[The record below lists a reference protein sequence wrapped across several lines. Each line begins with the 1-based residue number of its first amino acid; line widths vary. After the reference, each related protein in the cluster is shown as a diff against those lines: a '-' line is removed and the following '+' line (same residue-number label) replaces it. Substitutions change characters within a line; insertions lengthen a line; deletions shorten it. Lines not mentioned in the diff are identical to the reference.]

1 MEFLYV
7 LKLLKINLLHNNLQI
22 CFAKIR
28 KRFEFRLNV
37 IEQNMVYM
45 ESDLMNKLDMNELKG
60 VLRSEEAAKRLGC
73 LEENRREEIKD

>member
-1 MEFLYV
+1 
-7 LKLLKINLLHNNLQI
+7 
-22 CFAKIR
+22 
-28 KRFEFRLNV
+28 
-37 IEQNMVYM
+37 MVYM